1 MSRQPAFAFPF
12 PDLYDNQ
19 AAVLVDFLSQLAAQ
33 ADAYYPDQIAANQD
47 AMRSY
52 PTFVFPDICPSH
64 AATLCDFLCALALA
78 ADSRYLAQIIRYR
91 NRNGPLTVDSDRPW
105 WRQPADDS

>member
-1 MSRQPAFAFPF
+1 MSRRPAFAF

-19 AAVLVDFLSQLAAQ
+19 AAVLVDFLSQLAAE
-33 ADAYYPDQIAANQD
+33 ADAYYPDQVAANQD
-47 AMRSY
+47 NKRSY
-52 PTFVFPDICPSH
+52 PTFVFPDICPTH

-91 NRNGPLTVDSDRPW
+91 DRNGPLPIDSNRPW
-105 WRQPADDS
+105 WRPPADDS